1 MPGHIS
7 KTVLSAGG
15 CHSALEA
22 HANIC
27 QATTQRM
34 KAMPSCPL
42 PRPHLSLS
50 FSLPLS
56 EYMHLKLSII
66 YPCTNASLTI
76 MTSHCTIWQHLQC
89 DTPCRSLCRFA
100 FCLSFMQVYS
110 VCKVDTGTICYCL
123 YSIQW

>member
-1 MPGHIS
+1 MCDYGAGMPGHIS

-42 PRPHLSLS
+42 SPFLALPPCLSLTHMRVYIVYVC
-50 FSLPLS
+50 LCV
-56 EYMHLKLSII
+56 SIYI
-66 YPCTNASLTI
+66 YL
-76 MTSHCTIWQHLQC
+76 
-89 DTPCRSLCRFA
+89 
-100 FCLSFMQVYS
+100 
-110 VCKVDTGTICYCL
+110 
-123 YSIQW
+123 